1 MPETTRRNPRRGRI
15 LFTVLVGML
24 GPPGAEARQT
34 GSVPVDGVDLVEL
47 LAESR
52 LLPTSRER
60 LDRARELE
68 TEIRSLLATDSGDP
82 GLRWAAISAMALQ
95 VDDETTAGKIA
106 VTRRIRSEVEI
117 LAEVAPDHPGYH
129 HAMGRLHAGVL
140 RINGVLRWL
149 ANRLV
154 SDDTLRNASWEEAER
169 HFREAVA
176 REPDAPHHR
185 MELGIL
191 LMERGQVEEA
201 EVEFDLVL
209 GTPPRTLLEEQ
220 VQFRVRSMVDDR

>member
-1 MPETTRRNPRRGRI
+1 MPKATRRNPGRGRI
-15 LFTVLVGML
+15 LVTVLLGVL
-24 GPPGAEARQT
+24 GPAGVEAQRT
-34 GSVPVDGVDLVEL
+34 GSVPVDGVDLVEQ
-47 LAESR
+47 LAESL

-68 TEIRSLLATDSGDP
+68 TEIRSLLAADPGDP

-95 VDDETTAGKIA
+95 VDEETAAGKIS
-106 VTRRIRSEVEI
+106 VTRRIRSEVDI

-149 ANRLV
+149 ATRLV
-154 SDDTLRNASWEEAER
+154 SDATLRNASWEEAER

-201 EVEFDLVL
+201 EVEFGLVL
-209 GTPPRTLLEEQ
+209 GTPPRTLMEEQ
-220 VQFRVRSMVDDR
+220 IQIRVRSILDDR

>member
-1 MPETTRRNPRRGRI
+1 M
-15 LFTVLVGML
+15 LVTLLLGVL
-24 GPPGAEARQT
+24 GPMGVEAQQT
-34 GSVPVDGVDLVEL
+34 GSVPVEGVDFVEQ
-47 LAESR
+47 LAESL
-52 LLPTSRER
+52 LLPTSHER
-60 LDRARELE
+60 LDRVREIE
-68 TEIRSLLATDSGDP
+68 TEIRSLLTADPGDP

-95 VDDETTAGKIA
+95 VDEESAAGKISI
-106 VTRRIRSEVEI
+106 TRRIRSEVDI

-149 ANRLV
+149 ATRLV

-201 EVEFDLVL
+201 EVEFGLVL
-209 GTPPRTLLEEQ
+209 GTPPRTLMEEQ
-220 VQFRVRSMVDDR
+220 IQIRVRSILDDRQGT